1 MITVYDL
8 LEVDENASK
17 EEIEK
22 SYQRLIMEYHKDPK
36 LTEEENRDNE
46 IILNKLKLAYD
57 ILSNDEKRDKYDKE
71 LAKKR
76 AEELIKNVSVE
87 KTEEQPSI
95 NEETVNTQTSAPVY
109 NQENGV
115 NSQAQNRVINQEQP
129 KETTQRYTAST
140 EEDVSL
146 TEEEKRK
153 LAKAA
158 QKEFKT
164 NLKKAQK
171 AEEEYN
177 RAYNEAYNDYLR
189 KLGYTVKEPW
199 TLKRVKNLVISL
211 LAIIIFCVLVWTI
224 PFTRNLLIKIYEEN
238 FIIKS
243 LVDIVVMLFNAIIG
257 AFKG

>member
-8 LEVDENASK
+8 LEIEENASQ
-17 EEIEK
+17 EEIAKAYEK
-22 SYQRLIMEYHKDPK
+22 LLIEYHKDPK
-36 LTEEENRDNE
+36 LSVEENNDRE

-57 ILSNDEKRDKYDKE
+57 ILSNEEKRKKYDNE

-76 AEELIKNVSVE
+76 AEELIKNVSFERE
-87 KTEEQPSI
+87 KNSEEIVDEKKEQIDNDKSPEI
-95 NEETVNTQTSAPVY
+95 VQNENITNSSNSNTIKY
-109 NQENGV
+109 EEEHEENEK
-115 NSQAQNRVINQEQP
+115 A
-129 KETTQRYTAST
+129 Y
-140 EEDVSL
+140 L
-146 TEEEKRK
+146 TEEEKKK
-153 LAKAA
+153 LKKAA

-199 TLKRVKNLVISL
+199 TFKRIKNLIIFFI
-211 LAIIIFCVLVWTI
+211 AIIIFIIIVWSI
-224 PFTRNLLIKIYEEN
+224 PFTRNLLIQIYEEN

-243 LVDIVVMLFNAIIG
+243 LVDIISMLFNAIIS
-257 AFKG
+257 AFKK